1 MWQALISPVAGLVKT
16 WMDRKGEKA
25 QAIHEREITQIRGE
39 IDADIA
45 SANDMRNSWKDEYL
59 TILLTIPVMIVFYAA
74 LAGDAA
80 MIEQVKSAFAIMN
93 GLPEW
98 YQWALLGAVA
108 ASFGIRTFNKVGGK

>member
-1 MWQALISPVAGLVKT
+1 MWQALIQPIVGLAKT

-45 SANDMRNSWKDEYL
+45 STNDMRNSWKDEYL

-74 LAGDAA
+74 LMGDAA
-80 MIEQVKSAFAIMN
+80 MITQVKSAFEIMN

>member
-1 MWQALISPVAGLVKT
+1 MWKALISPVAGLVQT

-45 SANDMRNSWKDEYL
+45 SANAMAGSYKDEYL
-59 TILLTIPVMIVFYAA
+59 VVLLTLPVIIIFYAA
-74 LAGDAA
+74 LMGDAA
-80 MIEQVKSAFAIMN
+80 MIDQVKAAFAIMSD
-93 GLPEW
+93 LPEW